1 MCVQFFSFTAFS
13 LPARSILTGCFLLQR
28 KSRTNLLN
36 AHLHASCLGEKKC
49 SEKRLSTAGGTRKN
63 VHSAEYGCVHFRKVH
78 IQQKKL
84 RETGR
89 CPHRRF
95 YCISFNIIL
104 HQLFY
109 PSAIYIHIDQINA
122 CMRIQI
128 WLHENVWWIW
138 ASVHFGEVIYHEG
151 TEKKCPQSRIRRCP
165 HSRGSFLAKVARG
178 DRDVSTMRRC
188 PL

>member
-1 MCVQFFSFTAFS
+1 MCVQFFPFTAFS

-28 KSRTNLLN
+28 KSHTNLLN

-128 WLHENVWWIW
+128 
-138 ASVHFGEVIYHEG
+138 
-151 TEKKCPQSRIRRCP
+151 
-165 HSRGSFLAKVARG
+165 
-178 DRDVSTMRRC
+178 
-188 PL
+188 